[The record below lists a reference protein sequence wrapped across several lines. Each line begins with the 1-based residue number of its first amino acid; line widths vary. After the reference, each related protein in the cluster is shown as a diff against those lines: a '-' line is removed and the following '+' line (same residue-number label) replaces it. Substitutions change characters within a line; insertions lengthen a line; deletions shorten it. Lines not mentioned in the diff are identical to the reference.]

1 VRIVELRA
9 DLPVPLRPAGM
20 AGAVLRHGLAL
31 PRTPAFG
38 RAHRQTAWCVAVA
51 LVLLVAGQSV
61 VALDVRDAV
70 TVAGVTLVVY
80 ATLRSVALR
89 VIERRQHDFES
100 DWLTERS
107 AELRTGNFEVVRC
120 SVDGR
125 VYDLTDPEEVRDAL
139 DAAGARSR
147 VEVDFLS
154 SSSRLEQVLRRMD
167 EVTVRQVL
175 RPGTAA
181 RVRFTGARY
190 GVEPSGERTYWQ
202 LGKPLTLTTS
212 APADPVAARAG
223 TGSRARPGA
232 ARPAGGRR
240 RGTTSA

>member
-1 VRIVELRA
+1 MRIVELRP
-9 DLPVPLRPAGM
+9 DLPVPLRPAGT
-20 AGAVLRHGLAL
+20 AGAALRYGLAL
-31 PRTPAFG
+31 PRTPSFA
-38 RAHRQTAWCVAVA
+38 RAHRQTAWCVAAA

-61 VALDVRDAV
+61 VAPDVRDAV
-70 TVAGVTLVVY
+70 TVAAVALVVY

-89 VIERRQHDFES
+89 VLELRQHGFES

-107 AELRTGNFEVVRC
+107 AELRTGSFEVVRC
-120 SVDGR
+120 SVDDR
-125 VYDLTDPEEVRDAL
+125 VYDLTDPRAVRDVL
-139 DAAGARSR
+139 DAAGAGSR

-154 SSSRLEQVLRRMD
+154 SSSKLEQVHRRMD
-167 EVTVRQVL
+167 EVTVKPVL
-175 RPGTAA
+175 RPGAVA

-190 GVEPSGERTYWQ
+190 GVEPSGERTYWR
-202 LGKPLTLTTS
+202 LGTPLTLTTS

-232 ARPAGGRR
+232 ARRAGGRR